1 MLKTNSR
8 QVKETIADYVVRSVL
23 DYVVEQHGY
32 IKENPIENGFSKG
45 VSEKIKEVYDLFQ
58 NISDKSEKTL
68 QKACCELALKVC
80 ETEIGGTSFKDFER
94 WMAGINAVIDCDYY
108 LCKGKQLLK
117 EWLDETDAEADK
129 YGECEAQDLITKL
142 IYREVTRLA

>member
-8 QVKETIADYVVRSVL
+8 QVRNTIDNYVVRSVL

-32 IKENPIENGFSKG
+32 IKENPVGNGFSKD
-45 VSEKIKEVYDLFQ
+45 VSEKIEEVYNLFQ
-58 NISDKSEKTL
+58 NISDKGEKAL
-68 QKACCELALKVC
+68 QKACCELALMVC
-80 ETEIGGTSFKDFER
+80 EVEIGGTSQKDFER
-94 WMAGINAVIDCDYY
+94 WMAGINAVINCDYY

-117 EWLDETDAEADK
+117 EWLDETDAEADE
-129 YGECEAQDLITKL
+129 YGECEAQDLITRL